1 MNIMRTMTAMNMMTK
16 LMLLKKEEVVEFG
29 SDEQLLA
36 RIV

>member
-1 MNIMRTMTAMNMMTK
+1 MNMMTK